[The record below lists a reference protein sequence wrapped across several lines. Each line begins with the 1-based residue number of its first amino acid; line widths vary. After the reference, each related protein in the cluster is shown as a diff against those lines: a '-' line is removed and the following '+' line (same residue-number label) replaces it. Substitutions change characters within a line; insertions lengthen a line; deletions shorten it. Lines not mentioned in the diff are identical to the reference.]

1 MKITEEKRDVARAVS
16 KYLRLYGSQIGM
28 LGLNYCAWK
37 VIKNPIIRGVIGL
50 VCVDA
55 MVSNVLMMRKDM
67 ATASR
72 VINDCLSRRKD
83 DEENKKPKMKI
94 GFSIAED

>member
-37 VIKNPIIRGVIGL
+37 AIKNPIIRGAIGL

-55 MVSNVLMMRKDM
+55 MISNVLMMRKDM

-72 VINDCLSRRKD
+72 VINDCLNGHKEEEE
-83 DEENKKPKMKI
+83 DEKPKIKI